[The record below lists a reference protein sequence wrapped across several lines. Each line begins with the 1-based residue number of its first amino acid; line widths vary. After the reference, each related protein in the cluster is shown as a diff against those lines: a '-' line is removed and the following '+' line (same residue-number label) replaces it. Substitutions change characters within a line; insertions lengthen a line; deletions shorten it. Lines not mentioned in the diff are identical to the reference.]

1 MNFVAKGKFMRI
13 QRLFSFL
20 ALLLFIGFAA
30 TAPQPAGAQ
39 PRARFTAPEITNFQI
54 NVTEQPVPG
63 SDIDFTLEGT
73 PRGQA
78 SVRISGI
85 NKTIAL
91 REVDPGVYEGSYTL
105 SRRDMLSARPTARAT
120 LRVRNASVVATQSLA
135 GSAPPVAAAA
145 PPVAARPV
153 VPPPAPQ
160 TAPPVI
166 ERFGVT
172 PVARIEP
179 GAELRFVT
187 LGTPAARATFTIDG
201 IVQNVAMAEVRPG
214 RYEGAYTI
222 RRNDNFPP
230 SLNIT
235 AALEANGQVAR
246 SRLNQALLVDARPPT
261 IRNLAPHNNETVT
274 GNPITVSATFDD
286 RGGVG
291 VDPKSVKILIGGQDV
306 TRNASITP
314 QFITWRGDLQSGS
327 WPVQVTAADNAGNA
341 VRQDWLFNVAGAQS
355 PPPAAA
361 TLPLEIT
368 SHANNA
374 QVSGGAVEVRGRT
387 APDAK
392 VDVQVQAVASMAG
405 FFGINQQILNQT
417 LRSDAAGNFA
427 FIFQSQIP
435 VPGTR
440 YEVTVIAS
448 KGSLNREARLVLFQQ
463 R

>member
-1 MNFVAKGKFMRI
+1 MRL
-13 QRLFSFL
+13 QRIFSFL
-20 ALLLFIGFAA
+20 APLLFIGFAA
-30 TAPQPAGAQ
+30 TAPQFAGAQ
-39 PRARFTAPEITNFQI
+39 PKARFTAPEITNFQI
-54 NVTEQPVPG
+54 NASEQPVPG

-91 REVDPGVYEGSYTL
+91 REVERGVYEGSYTL
-105 SRRDMLSARPTARAT
+105 SRRDTLSGRPTARAT

-135 GSAPPVAAAA
+135 GNAPPVAAAPP
-145 PPVAARPV
+145 PPVAVRPA
-153 VPPPAPQ
+153 PPPP
-160 TAPPVI
+160 PPVPQSAPLAI

-187 LGTPAARATFTIDG
+187 FGTPGARATFTIDG

-261 IRNLAPHNNETVT
+261 IRNLAPHNNETVAA
-274 GNPITVSATFDD
+274 NPVTVSATFDD

-314 QFITWRGDLQSGS
+314 QFITWRGDLQPGS

-341 VRQDWLFNVAGAQS
+341 VRQDWVFNVAGAQS

-361 TLPLEIT
+361 VLPLEIT

-427 FIFQSQIP
+427 FSFQSQIP

-440 YEVTVIAS
+440 FEVTLTATKANLS
-448 KGSLNREARLVLFQQ
+448 RETRLVLFQQ